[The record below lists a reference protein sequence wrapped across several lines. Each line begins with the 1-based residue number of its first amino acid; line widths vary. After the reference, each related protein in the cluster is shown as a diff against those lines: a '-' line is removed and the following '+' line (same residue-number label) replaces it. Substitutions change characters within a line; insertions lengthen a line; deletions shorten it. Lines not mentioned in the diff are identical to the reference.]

1 MDRLE
6 FGPVASGN
14 EAPVSNTMHGDVTHC
29 VSLDRSLKPLWASIS
44 SPVKWAQ
51 APTSWS
57 IVVGLG
63 ELTRLS
69 TWHSSRYPG
78 DSVCPTYQVAPYGE
92 PPGVKGDWETGR
104 HIAEEMWSVLLED
117 KGLS

>member
-78 DSVCPTYQVAPYGE
+78 DSVCPTYKVPGGPIWGTPRGE
-92 PPGVKGDWETGR
+92 GGLGDWEA
-104 HIAEEMWSVLLED
+104 HC
-117 KGLS
+117 